1 MSTIKSI
8 NPCTGQV
15 MMEFQEMTLP
25 EITSLIDKSNQAFMS
40 WKELPYSTRASYLKR
55 VAQIMLERKTEI
67 SRICAL
73 EMGKPTIFGD
83 GETEVC
89 AAILNYYAD
98 NGEKFLQDKPIET
111 PHGKAFIAYDPLG
124 VILSVQPWNAP
135 FYQMIRSAAPIL
147 MAGNTIIM
155 KQASNVPQCAKLM
168 DDIFKEAEMLEG
180 VYTNLILSGAK
191 VDSLF
196 DDDRI
201 KGAALTG
208 SVKAGSSFASA
219 AAKNII
225 PSIIELG
232 GSDPCIIMPD
242 ANEEEAFNAAIMGR
256 LWNAGQICCSPKR
269 IIITDDMY
277 DAFIAKA
284 KATFQSVKIGDPLD
298 KETALGPVCSEEI
311 MNKALQQLDTAIK
324 QGVKVITGGK
334 RLAREGFFIEPTILT
349 DIDKSMDIY
358 HEEVFAPVLMV
369 YKVKDMDEAIK
380 LANDSTFGLGCS
392 IFSSNDDEA
401 IKYARKIESGMVFI
415 NHVTTSVGPELPF
428 GGTKK
433 SGYGRELSQAAIY
446 EFTNPKCIRITTADA
461 LY

>member
-1 MSTIKSI
+1 
-8 NPCTGQV
+8 
-15 MMEFQEMTLP
+15 
-25 EITSLIDKSNQAFMS
+25 
-40 WKELPYSTRASYLKR
+40 
-55 VAQIMLERKTEI
+55 
-67 SRICAL
+67 
-73 EMGKPTIFGD
+73 
-83 GETEVC
+83 
-89 AAILNYYAD
+89 
-98 NGEKFLQDKPIET
+98 
-111 PHGKAFIAYDPLG
+111 
-124 VILSVQPWNAP
+124 
-135 FYQMIRSAAPIL
+135 
-147 MAGNTIIM
+147 
-155 KQASNVPQCAKLM
+155 
-168 DDIFKEAEMLEG
+168 
-180 VYTNLILSGAK
+180 
-191 VDSLF
+191 
-196 DDDRI
+196 
-201 KGAALTG
+201 
-208 SVKAGSSFASA
+208 
-219 AAKNII
+219 
-225 PSIIELG
+225 
-232 GSDPCIIMPD
+232 
-242 ANEEEAFNAAIMGR
+242 
-256 LWNAGQICCSPKR
+256 
-269 IIITDDMY
+269 MY
-277 DAFIAKA
+277 DAFITKA

-298 KETALGPVCSEEI
+298 KETVLGPVCSEEI